1 MYASS
6 AYTTSSPSLADLS
19 EVQYLLKYAKYLGPS
34 WFRRVLTNLVPSPTV
49 QRLKKAVDDVEAESK
64 KILSSKRAGLKA
76 GDKEIA
82 HDISEKKD
90 IMSILR
96 AYFTINRESYERR
109 TNSLRSSSKYDR
121 VRNRT
126 TSRR

>member
-1 MYASS
+1 MFILLL
-6 AYTTSSPSLADLS
+6 SPSLADLS

-34 WFRRVLTNLVPSPTV
+34 WFRRVLTSLVPSPTV

-96 AYFTINRESYERR
+96 SYSTLFAARR
-109 TNSLRSSSKYDR
+109 TNIGLMVSSSSSEHDCI
-121 VRNRT
+121 RN
-126 TSRR
+126 

>member
-1 MYASS
+1 ML
-6 AYTTSSPSLADLS
+6 TQLVSPSLADLS

-34 WFRRVLTNLVPSPTV
+34 WFRRVLTSLVPSPTV

-96 AYFTINRESYERR
+96 AYFTINRESYEHR